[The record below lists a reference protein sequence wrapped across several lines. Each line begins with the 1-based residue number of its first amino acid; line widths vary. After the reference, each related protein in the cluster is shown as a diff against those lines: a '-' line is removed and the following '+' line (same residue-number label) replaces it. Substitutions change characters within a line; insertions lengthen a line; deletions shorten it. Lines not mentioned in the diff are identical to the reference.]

1 LNIPQL
7 CCGVRC
13 RRLTKQKYN
22 NLDLMSFIFGVIAH
36 FSAERR
42 RQFVALFLEY
52 NKCFEDFQRL
62 ALEPNSWSW
71 SGSAVPMLEKRV
83 DYFESLLPHLNDVQ
97 LLQHRQHV
105 ERIIWGIH
113 IQIEWEKKKDFIGD

>member
-1 LNIPQL
+1 
-7 CCGVRC
+7 
-13 RRLTKQKYN
+13 
-22 NLDLMSFIFGVIAH
+22 
-36 FSAERR
+36 
-42 RQFVALFLEY
+42 
-52 NKCFEDFQRL
+52 
-62 ALEPNSWSW
+62 
-71 SGSAVPMLEKRV
+71 V

>member
-1 LNIPQL
+1 
-7 CCGVRC
+7 
-13 RRLTKQKYN
+13 
-22 NLDLMSFIFGVIAH
+22 
-36 FSAERR
+36 
-42 RQFVALFLEY
+42 
-52 NKCFEDFQRL
+52 
-62 ALEPNSWSW
+62 
-71 SGSAVPMLEKRV
+71 MLEKRV